1 MEDKEKKKLL
11 KVLKGSR
18 LCRRLG
24 EKEIKSLLEQKG
36 NDKDF
41 FQRRKNLS
49 GDGPAGCSLYAS

>member
-36 NDKDF
+36 TIKIF
-41 FQRRKNLS
+41 SRGERIFQEMDQELVM
-49 GDGPAGCSLYAS
+49 DQ